1 MNRRDLFKGALGSL
15 IATVAAPVV
24 LKLPKP
30 IQNKLPNFVFPRIN
44 RVFPE
49 IIAKELVSVQPM
61 SGPIGQVFHMNLVQ
75 TKKLSKWERMKKYIL
90 G

>member
-49 IIAKELVSVQPM
+49 FIAKELVSVQPM
-61 SGPIGQVFHMNLVQ
+61 SGPTGQVFHINLVQ
-75 TKKLSKWERMKKYIL
+75 TKKPSKWERMKKYIL
-90 G
+90 A

>member
-24 LKLPKP
+24 LNLPKP
-30 IQNKLPNFVFPRIN
+30 IQKKLPSFLIPRIQ
-44 RVFPE
+44 RVSTEF
-49 IIAKELVSVQPM
+49 IAKELVSVQPM
-61 SGPIGQVFHMNLVQ
+61 SGPIGQVFYMNLVQ
-75 TKKLSKWERMKKYIL
+75 TKPSRWKRLKTYIL